1 MGGSRH
7 SNVSMLEAIHHLQE
21 IVGTKIDFT
30 IDASK
35 TRKGD
40 HIWYVS
46 NVRKFQQDYPN
57 WRYTYSIH
65 DILHEMVIAAQKTST
80 LS

>member
-1 MGGSRH
+1 
-7 SNVSMLEAIHHLQE
+7 
-21 IVGTKIDFT
+21 VGVKIDYT

-40 HIWYVS
+40 HIWYIS
-46 NVRKFQQDYPN
+46 DVRKFQQDYPN
-57 WRYTYSIH
+57 WHYLYTIH
-65 DILHEMVIAAQKTST
+65 DILHEMVIAAQKIPA